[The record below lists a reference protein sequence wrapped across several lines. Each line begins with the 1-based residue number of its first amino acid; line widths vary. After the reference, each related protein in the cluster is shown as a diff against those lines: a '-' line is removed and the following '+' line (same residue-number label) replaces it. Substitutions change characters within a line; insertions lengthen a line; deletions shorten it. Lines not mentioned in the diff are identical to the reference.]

1 VSAHLDLF
9 KTAAQDVL
17 LGLPVQ
23 LPDDTC
29 RCGAMAASIEAGC
42 GPHHAGLR
50 CACGLHRGWVSGV
63 THKFLTET
71 VKRFGRPTKPIQ
83 IREPKTR
90 MAAPPGADAQQGTGS
105 AR

>member
-1 VSAHLDLF
+1 MSVQLNLF
-9 KTAAQDVL
+9 KEAPDLL
-17 LGLPVQ
+17 LGLHVK
-23 LPDDTC
+23 LDETC
-29 RCGAMAASIEAGC
+29 RCGATLASIEGAS

-50 CACGLHRGWVSGV
+50 CACGCHRGWVSGV

-71 VKRFGRPTKPIQ
+71 VERFGRPTQPIQ
-83 IREPKTR
+83 IRLPKTR

>member
-9 KTAAQDVL
+9 KTAAPDVL

-23 LPDDTC
+23 LADTC
-29 RCGAMAASIEAGC
+29 RCGAMVASIEAGC
-42 GPHHAGLR
+42 GPHHLR

-63 THKFLTET
+63 TYKFLTET
-71 VKRFGRPTKPIQ
+71 VKRFGRPTQPIQ

-90 MAAPPGADAQQGTGS
+90 TAAPPGADAQQGTGS